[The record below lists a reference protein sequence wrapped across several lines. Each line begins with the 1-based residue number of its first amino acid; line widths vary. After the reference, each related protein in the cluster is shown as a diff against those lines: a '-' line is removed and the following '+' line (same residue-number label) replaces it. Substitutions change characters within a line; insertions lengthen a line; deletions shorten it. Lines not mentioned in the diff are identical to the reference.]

1 MGHPVVHFEVL
12 GKDTDALVKFYGEAF
27 GWSID
32 TDNPVGYGV
41 VDTQAGGKGIAGG
54 VGTAQEGG
62 VGWVTF
68 YVEVPDLDGAMQ
80 KVELLGGTTLAG
92 PMEVPGGP
100 RLALF
105 SDPEGHTV
113 GLVEGTREGAD

>member
-12 GKDTDALVKFYGEAF
+12 GQDRDALVKFYGEAF
-27 GWSID
+27 GWKIS

-41 VDTQAGGKGIAGG
+41 VDTDAGGEGIPGG
-54 VGTAQEGG
+54 IGSAEEGP
-62 VGWVTF
+62 GWVTF
-68 YVEVPDLDGAMQ
+68 YVEVPDLDGTLQ
-80 KVELLGGTTLAG
+80 KLEHLGGKKLAG

-105 SDPEGHTV
+105 SDPEGRTV
-113 GLVEGTREGAD
+113 GLVEGTRAGSD